1 MLAKE
6 KPNTSLP
13 WSVHTTHFCLRG
25 GWMDGW
31 MDKET
36 AGDNPNELVVEVP
49 GSQVK
54 FLSEPNRPIGKV
66 NENWKVFGKKIGKI
80 SKKK

>member
-25 GWMDGW
+25 GWMD
-31 MDKET
+31 KET
-36 AGDNPNELVVEVP
+36 AGGNPNELVVEVP

-54 FLSEPNRPIGKV
+54 FLSEPN
-66 NENWKVFGKKIGKI
+66 
-80 SKKK
+80 